1 MAIGGGGE
9 ERCRGCRGG
18 EERDGSDRL
27 PRHWYGGDRDA
38 CRRQT
43 EQEGERRERGGGGG
57 FWAAGVVCRLRSF
70 LSQGMHA
77 DAVDYERELILGGVV
92 SIYSS
97 YEWM

>member
-1 MAIGGGGE
+1 MPQTDRA
-9 ERCRGCRGG
+9 RGR
-18 EERDGSDRL
+18 EK
-27 PRHWYGGDRDA
+27 
-38 CRRQT
+38 
-43 EQEGERRERGGGGG
+43 RERGGGGV
-57 FWAAGVVCRLRSF
+57 WAAGVVCRLRSF

>member
-1 MAIGGGGE
+1 MRRGAEVVEVGRRGTGRTGCRAIGTEVTGMHAADRQSKRERE
-9 ERCRGCRGG
+9 ER
-18 EERDGSDRL
+18 E
-27 PRHWYGGDRDA
+27 
-38 CRRQT
+38 
-43 EQEGERRERGGGGG
+43 GGGGG

>member
-1 MAIGGGGE
+1 MPQTDRA
-9 ERCRGCRGG
+9 RGR
-18 EERDGSDRL
+18 EK
-27 PRHWYGGDRDA
+27 
-38 CRRQT
+38 
-43 EQEGERRERGGGGG
+43 RERGV
-57 FWAAGVVCRLRSF
+57 WAAGVVCRLRSF

>member
-1 MAIGGGGE
+1 MRRGAEVVEVGRRGTGRTGCRAIGTEVTGMHAADRQSKRERE
-9 ERCRGCRGG
+9 ER
-18 EERDGSDRL
+18 E
-27 PRHWYGGDRDA
+27 
-38 CRRQT
+38 
-43 EQEGERRERGGGGG
+43 GG